1 MAVIREER
9 QFKIGPIGVARASQG
24 GQIVGEAIANSANQ
38 MADIFYREAA
48 AKAEKTGLESGAAVE
63 REKVIAID
71 PKTGQPEAYTPP
83 STFGTI
89 ATEAYQRVVMNRF
102 QQSIEEEIQNKG
114 KELAVKY
121 EDSPNAAAL
130 YETAMAD
137 YIASMSNAAEG
148 QFKTY
153 IKDVGTTY
161 LNATRTSM
169 AINQI
174 RRERAAA
181 KEAHARTIEAG
192 LQGVEGLVSQY
203 GPTSLSG
210 PTQVQAVISSVSNTI
225 RDGSQAGLF
234 NTKVADGMNGKTR
247 LAVAR
252 GLIRYASTQ
261 TKDPQTLEL
270 LQHAIGTQNPNAVP
284 AEFKYVADAMRG
296 FGADFGALSDLEKF
310 SDGLLSDSIQYSK
323 VLEAQDVAAQKAAS
337 SARIFNM
344 ENELPAVISTETSLT
359 RNPDFTTGAI
369 VTRAVTGFSQLTNEA
384 RAALVGGD
392 EDLSKATIDRRNS
405 ILEAQAEGLYLRAT
419 SGLSKEETN
428 QLEQAIF
435 ERNPMVAPASAR
447 ASVAAIFRLDS
458 ETGQPIVDNFLPFIG
473 SYRDGAGK
481 AVDAQRAAD
490 AADQAAQI
498 DLIGISSTDM
508 ASEAVAKINAI
519 RDLDPTLR
527 DTLVKSA
534 QFNGS
539 KASLTQF
546 FGGSPSEQQID
557 EAKSLIEGGA
567 IREGV
572 LTQNQIDLLSAAR
585 ESATVAGKTSELRTV
600 FNNQQD
606 VARRRRET
614 VEKEVKRA
622 SAIEQI
628 NIGIANGRDRETR
641 MLFEEDIQQRYKNV
655 LGNRTLASIWSDPA
669 AISDPNVSPILDELK
684 AKNIMPESLHNAFT
698 QFARGSWIGGD
709 PTVLLS
715 HYSNF
720 RTYQFEGTVMDNP
733 MMDALTVGERSML
746 DYLND
751 TIPVFGNE
759 SPARIAQMFKVGQQY
774 QEDAMFQAKVKSFFG
789 DQTIEE
795 FVLGLDGIDNVPLSG
810 VNAMTAATLNLYAIS
825 RAEGLSPEQI
835 KDRMESQLEKTY
847 PSGAGYVF
855 GIGNTTRTRFPLSK
869 AAPANEDLFREHVIS
884 RITEVSPDV
893 KVYFGKGL
901 ETDSWRDWGRAVSGA
916 LSFHKAPDYFYLQ
929 PLDARSDGEVR
940 YIVKQRQPLEA
951 GGDRVVMDN
960 NVPLIIS
967 NRDADFISKAATR
980 ANAERQEAIQR
991 GYDIMQDEDALMGKS
1006 LSEIEGLQ

>member
-1 MAVIREER
+1 
-9 QFKIGPIGVARASQG
+9 
-24 GQIVGEAIANSANQ
+24 
-38 MADIFYREAA
+38 
-48 AKAEKTGLESGAAVE
+48 
-63 REKVIAID
+63 
-71 PKTGQPEAYTPP
+71 
-83 STFGTI
+83 
-89 ATEAYQRVVMNRF
+89 
-102 QQSIEEEIQNKG
+102 
-114 KELAVKY
+114 
-121 EDSPNAAAL
+121 
-130 YETAMAD
+130 
-137 YIASMSNAAEG
+137 
-148 QFKTY
+148 
-153 IKDVGTTY
+153 
-161 LNATRTSM
+161 
-169 AINQI
+169 
-174 RRERAAA
+174 
-181 KEAHARTIEAG
+181 
-192 LQGVEGLVSQY
+192 
-203 GPTSLSG
+203 
-210 PTQVQAVISSVSNTI
+210 
-225 RDGSQAGLF
+225 
-234 NTKVADGMNGKTR
+234 
-247 LAVAR
+247 
-252 GLIRYASTQ
+252 
-261 TKDPQTLEL
+261 
-270 LQHAIGTQNPNAVP
+270 
-284 AEFKYVADAMRG
+284 
-296 FGADFGALSDLEKF
+296 
-310 SDGLLSDSIQYSK
+310 
-323 VLEAQDVAAQKAAS
+323 
-337 SARIFNM
+337 
-344 ENELPAVISTETSLT
+344 
-359 RNPDFTTGAI
+359 
-369 VTRAVTGFSQLTNEA
+369 
-384 RAALVGGD
+384 
-392 EDLSKATIDRRNS
+392 
-405 ILEAQAEGLYLRAT
+405 
-419 SGLSKEETN
+419 
-428 QLEQAIF
+428 
-435 ERNPMVAPASAR
+435 
-447 ASVAAIFRLDS
+447 
-458 ETGQPIVDNFLPFIG
+458 
-473 SYRDGAGK
+473 
-481 AVDAQRAAD
+481 
-490 AADQAAQI
+490 
-498 DLIGISSTDM
+498 M